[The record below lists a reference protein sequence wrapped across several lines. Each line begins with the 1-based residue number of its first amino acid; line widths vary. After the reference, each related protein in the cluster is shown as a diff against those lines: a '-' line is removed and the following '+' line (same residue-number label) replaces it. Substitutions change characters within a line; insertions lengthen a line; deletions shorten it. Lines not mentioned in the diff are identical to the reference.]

1 MPSSFRSSVVRAEST
16 EPSMWFSPRAP
27 GLSGCEENRML
38 NAAIWPTL
46 DYSRVP
52 YRLYHDPEAYQR
64 EQERIFRG
72 PTWNFLGLE
81 AEIPNPGDFRTTYV
95 GDTPVIVNRD
105 PDGTIHA
112 LVNRCAHRGAMVRR
126 EMSGNAREHT
136 CIYHQWCYG
145 LDGRLNSIPF
155 RRGIRGK
162 GGLDPS
168 FDMAAH
174 GLRNLRVA
182 SVNGALFGTL
192 ADDVEPLEDYLD
204 APVLAQLRRLF
215 DRPVT
220 ILGYNRQRIR
230 ANWKLYAE
238 NTHDNYHANLLHEF
252 LVTFGLDRST
262 QVGGVKMDARH
273 RHNITWAEAESDTA
287 ELAQEAYGAARVRS
301 NYLSLKEPE
310 LVRFRRERA
319 DPLNIAIT
327 SVFPSAVFVQ
337 ISNSLAV
344 RQIRPRGV
352 DEVEIFQT
360 MLGYAD
366 DPPDLTLHRLRQA
379 NLVGPA
385 GLVSME
391 DGEAIEIAHRASK
404 ADRHSTTVIELGGAG
419 VISDRDY
426 RVTDVPLRGFWS
438 YYAELLGIE
447 PAGAVR

>member
-1 MPSSFRSSVVRAEST
+1 
-16 EPSMWFSPRAP
+16 
-27 GLSGCEENRML
+27 ML
-38 NAAIWPTL
+38 DAAIWPTL

-95 GDTPVIVNRD
+95 GDTPVIVNRAAN
-105 PDGTIHA
+105 GTIHA

-145 LDGRLNSIPF
+145 LDGSLKSIPF

-174 GLRNLRVA
+174 GLRKLSVA

-192 ADDVEPLEDYLD
+192 ADDVEPLEDYLG

-215 DRPVT
+215 DRPMT

-238 NTHDNYHANLLHEF
+238 NTRDNYHASLLHEF

-262 QVGGVKMDARH
+262 QTGGVKMDARH
-273 RHNITWAEAESDTA
+273 RHNITWAEAESDTD
-287 ELAQEAYGAARVRS
+287 ELAQEAYGGARVRS
-301 NYLSLKEPE
+301 NYLSLNEPE
-310 LVRFRRERA
+310 LVRFRRERV

-344 RQIRPRGV
+344 RQIRPRGI

-391 DGEAIEIAHRASK
+391 DGEAIEIAHRASLP
-404 ADRHSTTVIELGGAG
+404 DRDSTTVIELGGAG

>member
-1 MPSSFRSSVVRAEST
+1 
-16 EPSMWFSPRAP
+16 
-27 GLSGCEENRML
+27 
-38 NAAIWPTL
+38 
-46 DYSRVP
+46 
-52 YRLYHDPEAYQR
+52 
-64 EQERIFRG
+64 
-72 PTWNFLGLE
+72 
-81 AEIPNPGDFRTTYV
+81 
-95 GDTPVIVNRD
+95 
-105 PDGTIHA
+105 
-112 LVNRCAHRGAMVRR
+112 MVRR
-126 EMSGNAREHT
+126 EMSGNTSEHT

-174 GLRNLRVA
+174 GLRKLRVA
-182 SVNGALFGTL
+182 SVSGALFGTL
-192 ADDVEPLEDYLD
+192 ADDVEPLEGYLD

-230 ANWKLYAE
+230 GNWKLYAE
-238 NTHDNYHANLLHEF
+238 NTRDNYHASLLHEF

-262 QVGGVKMDARH
+262 QIGGVKMDARH

-287 ELAQEAYGAARVRS
+287 ELAQEAYGAAHVRS
-301 NYLSLKEPE
+301 NYLSLQEPE

-319 DPLNIAIT
+319 DLLNIAIT
-327 SVFPSAVFVQ
+327 SVFPGAVFVQ

-344 RQIRPRGV
+344 RQIRPRGI

-391 DGEAIEIAHRASK
+391 DGEAIEIAHRASQP
-404 ADRHSTTVIELGGAG
+404 DRDSATVIELGGAG

>member
-1 MPSSFRSSVVRAEST
+1 MIT
-16 EPSMWFSPRAP
+16 
-27 GLSGCEENRML
+27 
-38 NAAIWPTL
+38 AAIWPEL

-52 YRLYHDPEAYQR
+52 YRVYHDPELYAR

-72 PTWNFLGLE
+72 PVWSFLGLA
-81 AEIPNPGDFRTTYV
+81 AEIPEPGDFRATWV
-95 GDTPVIVNRD
+95 GDTPVVLNRNER
-105 PDGTIHA
+105 GA
-112 LVNRCAHRGAMVRR
+112 VKAFVNRCAHRGALVRR
-126 EMSGNAREHT
+126 EISGNAANHI

-145 LDGRLNSIPF
+145 LDGRLMAIPF

-168 FDMAAH
+168 FEIGAH
-174 GLRNLRVA
+174 GLRPLRVDNVA
-182 SVNGALFGTL
+182 GALFGTTTDDAEPL
-192 ADDVEPLEDYLD
+192 ADYLGPPIVE
-204 APVLAQLRRLF
+204 QLRRLF
-215 DRPVT
+215 DRPVRV
-220 ILGYNRQRIR
+220 LGYNRQRIR
-230 ANWKLYAE
+230 GNWKLYAE
-238 NTHDNYHANLLHEF
+238 NTRDNYHASLLHEF

-262 QVGGVKMDARH
+262 QVGGVRMDARH
-273 RHNITWAEAESDTA
+273 RHNITWAEADSDTDEFA
-287 ELAQEAYGAARVRS
+287 HQAYGGAGVR
-301 NYLSLKEPE
+301 NDFLSLKEPA
-310 LVRFRRERA
+310 LVKFHPERP
-319 DPLNIAIT
+319 DRLNIAIT

-352 DEVEIFQT
+352 DEVEVFQT
-360 MLGYAD
+360 MLGYKD
-366 DPPDLTLHRLRQA
+366 DTPEMTLHRLRQA

-404 ADRHSTTVIELGGAG
+404 PDPDRTAVIELGGAG

-447 PAGAVR
+447 PEGAVR